1 MSKVRKNMQKE
12 NQQFIENTNE
22 KDVNIFLKSVAI
34 RETQNND
41 VSFLNLHI
49 FKYLWIA
56 VRMYGNGNSDKL
68 LVEI

>member
-1 MSKVRKNMQKE
+1 MNFLKMSKVRKNMQKE

-49 FKYLWIA
+49 FKYL
-56 VRMYGNGNSDKL
+56 
-68 LVEI
+68 